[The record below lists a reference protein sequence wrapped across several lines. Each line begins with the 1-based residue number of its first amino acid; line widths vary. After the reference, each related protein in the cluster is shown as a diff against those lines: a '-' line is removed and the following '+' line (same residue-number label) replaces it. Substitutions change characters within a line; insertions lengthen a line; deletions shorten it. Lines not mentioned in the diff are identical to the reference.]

1 MRQLLFL
8 ALAATACAA
17 DYRGS
22 DQNFPN
28 PERGFFIQNSYN
40 PVRGT
45 TGPLDQAPL
54 RRARDNGMTLLRRN
68 WMFSDFRDRPL
79 SPAMLDHLRADF
91 AAARAAGIKIIG
103 RFEYNLGPTGEPDA
117 PLPTVLQHLDQLA
130 PVLREN
136 SDVIAY
142 MEAGFIGTWGEWR
155 HSTNNLL
162 DHTREIVE
170 KFLSV
175 LPTDRMIALR
185 YPRLKTNL
193 YGLDALTSAEAFTGT
208 PKSRIGAHN
217 DCFLASQ
224 TDWGTWSKN
233 VVGEKAF
240 YHRDNLYVPQGGET
254 CNAQEDAQPYIGCD
268 NALRELAYQRF
279 NSLNSLYRPEVLDGW
294 TRGGCMDE
302 IKRRLG
308 YRFTLLESSVEV
320 AGPDVRVTVTIRN
333 DGFSNL
339 FNPRPV
345 YLVLRDRSTG
355 KTQSTAVAT
364 DPRRWMP
371 GESTILRAT
380 ITATPGDYDILL
392 HLPDAAEALGARP
405 EYAVRFANEDTWEPA
420 TGMNRLA
427 HTVRA
432 VINSK

>member
-1 MRQLLFL
+1 MRAPLLL
-8 ALAATACAA
+8 LPLAAFAA
-17 DYRGS
+17 TYPTTTED
-22 DQNFPN
+22 FPN

-40 PVRGT
+40 PERGS
-45 TGPLDQAPL
+45 TGPLNPATL

-68 WMFSDFRDRPL
+68 WMFFEFRDRPL
-79 SPAMLDHLRADF
+79 SPAMLDHVRADF
-91 AAARAAGIKIIG
+91 AAARSAGIKIIG
-103 RFEYNLGPTGEPDA
+103 RFEYNLGPVGEPDA
-117 PLPTVLQHLDQLA
+117 PLPVVLQHLDQLA

-142 MEAGFIGTWGEWR
+142 MEAGFIGTWGEWH

-162 DHTREIVE
+162 DHTRDIVE

-208 PKSRIGAHN
+208 PKARIGGHN

-233 VVGEKAF
+233 VVAEKAF
-240 YHRDNLYVPQGGET
+240 YHQENLYLPQGGET
-254 CNAQEDAQPYIGCD
+254 CNAKEDAQLYIGCE

-279 NSLNSLYRPEVLDGW
+279 NSLNSLYQQEVLDGW

-308 YRFTLLESSVEV
+308 YRFHLVESAVQVEGGTLHL
-320 AGPDVRVTVTIRN
+320 AVTIRN
-333 DGFSNL
+333 DGFGNL

-345 YLVLRDRSTG
+345 YLVLRDRATG
-355 KTQSTAVAT
+355 KTESTLVPT

-371 GESTILRAT
+371 GETTVLHVTRA
-380 ITATPGDYDILL
+380 APSGGYDILL
-392 HLPDAAEALGARP
+392 HLPDAAESLRGRP
-405 EYAVRFANEDTWEPA
+405 EYAVRFANPEVWEPA
-420 TGMNRLA
+420 SGMNRLS
-427 HTVRA
+427 R
-432 VINSK
+432 SPR